1 MTVYREYLRATL
13 DGDKNA
19 FAHVVQSFREMAF
32 AVAGK
37 RLGRG
42 LAEDAVQE
50 AFFTA
55 YLRLSDLRDLDA
67 FPAWFRR
74 ILRSC
79 INKVMRQHESHF
91 SLSDLDESR
100 FMPYVAPSAQQ
111 NLLRFQT
118 RVMVAKTLASLD
130 GVMREACIQRYL
142 HGFSYRQIAT
152 VLNVPLGTIKRRLHD
167 ARNKIIREFQA
178 ENQPIIRVGY
188 LPITDHL
195 LAMVSHHAHD
205 QSDYEIRL
213 KRFLSWGSLV
223 ASLESGLID
232 AAFIM
237 APLAMALHNKGLPIV
252 YVLDAHHNGSAIT
265 MHKDALTKTVFSAGC
280 IGLPYAIS
288 THKMILANM
297 FESLPSAGSPNI
309 SVRYLSPSYL
319 IGSLFSQEVDAFFCA
334 EPWNTKSVFEGFGR
348 IYARSKDVYP
358 GHMCCV
364 LVVREEF
371 VLREGEVL
379 RSYLRSL
386 LSAGKYTAINPGRA
400 AAIQA
405 KYTGVPVHIAEWVLK
420 YSGVSFHDLFPDR
433 ARLECVMTLAF
444 KTGIIDRPCDLDG
457 FMHRASI

>member
-1 MTVYREYLRATL
+1 MIAYRQQLQATL

-19 FAHVVQSFREMAF
+19 FAHVVQSFREMALT
-32 AVAGK
+32 VAGK

-55 YLRLSDLRDLDA
+55 YLRLSDLKELDA
-67 FPAWFRR
+67 FPAWLMR

-79 INKVMRQHESHF
+79 INKVLRQHQSHL

-100 FMPYVAPSAQQ
+100 LVPYVAPRAQE

-118 RVMVAKTLASLD
+118 RAMVAKTLESLG

-142 HGFSYRQIAT
+142 HGLSYKQIAA
-152 VLNVPLGTIKRRLHD
+152 VLNVPVGTIKRRLHD

-178 ENQPIIRVGY
+178 EERPILRVGY
-188 LPITDHL
+188 LPVTDHL

-205 QSDYEIRL
+205 QGDYEIRL
-213 KRFLSWGSLV
+213 KKFLSWGSLTT
-223 ASLESGLID
+223 SLENGLID

-237 APLAMALHNKGLPIV
+237 APLAMELHNKGLPIV

-265 MHKDALTKTVFSAGC
+265 VHKDVLTETVLSGGR

-288 THKMILANM
+288 TQGMILANM
-297 FESLPSAGSPNI
+297 FELASSAPSSKIAVS
-309 SVRYLSPSYL
+309 YLSPSYL
-319 IGSLFSQEVDAFFCA
+319 IGSLVSHQIDAFFCA
-334 EPWNTKSVFEGFGR
+334 EPWNAKSVFEGFGR
-348 IYARSKDVYP
+348 IYARSRDVYP

-364 LVVREEF
+364 LVVRKEF
-371 VLREGEVL
+371 VVREGDVL

-405 KYTGVPVHIAEWVLK
+405 RYTGVPVHIAEWVLK
-420 YSGVSFHDLFPDR
+420 YSGVSFHDLVPDR

-444 KTGIIDRPCDLDG
+444 KTGIIDRPCDLDC
-457 FMHRASI
+457 FMHKASI